1 MKKVSLVMAKL
12 QRLGV
17 FTWCIVFVFREP
29 VDRSILTVGD
39 MELVA
44 SDPVLAVLSVTNQ

>member
-1 MKKVSLVMAKL
+1 MKKVSLVMAQL
-12 QRLGV
+12 QGLCV
-17 FTWCIVFVFREP
+17 FTWFIVIVSREP

-44 SDPVLAVLSVTNQ
+44 SDPVLAVLSVIDQ